1 MKMLEIESTLIII
14 KIIMKETRKIQIIQ
28 ILQNITL
35 LLLLLKI
42 IIDKI

>member
-35 LLLLLKI
+35 LLLLLNI